1 MSISSDTST
10 STLSR
15 AALRSNR
22 KSCPT
27 SVLIA
32 DDDSRFRLGVE
43 SLFEFCNSSATPQF
57 LVVGQAASVEQ
68 ALGLA
73 QEQSPGVVLLDLELG
88 QDCGLQ
94 FLQRQ
99 RQRQGA
105 NRSRVLV
112 VSENQDDEQ
121 VFRAMQAGARG
132 YLLKHQV
139 PTHLFEAIATILR
152 DEIYLSPKLAT
163 AFFRGFH
170 FYSGRSLQSKPCVH
184 LTEREQEVLHW
195 VVQGSSNIQISQE
208 LCITVGTVKAY
219 LTTIFEKLEVKSR
232 TQAALK
238 ALKLGLVYA

>member
-1 MSISSDTST
+1 MSISPHTST
-10 STLSR
+10 TTLSR
-15 AALRSNR
+15 PASRSNR
-22 KSCPT
+22 KNCPT

-57 LVVGQAASVEQ
+57 LVVGQAVSVEQ
-68 ALGLA
+68 ALSLA

-99 RQRQGA
+99 RQGK

-139 PTHLFEAIATILR
+139 PTHLLEAIATIMR

-170 FYSGRSLQSKPCVH
+170 FASGRSLQSKPCIH

>member
-1 MSISSDTST
+1 
-10 STLSR
+10 
-15 AALRSNR
+15 
-22 KSCPT
+22 
-27 SVLIA
+27 
-32 DDDSRFRLGVE
+32 LGVE
-43 SLFEFCNSSATPQF
+43 SLFEFCNSNATAQF
-57 LVVGQAASVEQ
+57 LVVGQAVSVEQ

-99 RQRQGA
+99 SQGS

-170 FYSGRSLQSKPCVH
+170 FYSGRSLQSKPCIH

-238 ALKLGLVYA
+238 ALKLGLVCA

>member
-1 MSISSDTST
+1 MSMQPHPSQSS
-10 STLSR
+10 LSPPPSR
-15 AALRSNR
+15 NKRT
-22 KSCPT
+22 SCPT
-27 SVLIA
+27 SILIA
-32 DDDSRFRLGVE
+32 DDDSKFRLGVE
-43 SLFEFCNSSATPQF
+43 SLFELCNFAKTQKF

-73 QEQSPGVVLLDLELG
+73 KEQSPGVVLLDLELG

-94 FLQRQ
+94 FLQRHI
-99 RQRQGA
+99 QGN

-112 VSENQDDEQ
+112 VSDRQDDEQ

-132 YLLKHQV
+132 YLLKQQV
-139 PTHLFEAIATILR
+139 PTHLLEAIATILR
-152 DEIYLSPKLAT
+152 DEIYLSPQLAT

-170 FYSGRSLQSKPCVH
+170 FYSGRSLQSKPCIH

-195 VVQGSSNIQISQE
+195 VVQGASNIQISQE